1 MNTHEPVYRRVYFTV
16 FFLITTL
23 KILSVNDD
31 VTYYLNDDGDYR
43 CYINCTQ
50 DIFPIV
56 LGPLF
61 NYTEELDELECPF

>member
-1 MNTHEPVYRRVYFTV
+1 
-16 FFLITTL
+16 L
-23 KILSVNDD
+23 KILAVNDD

-43 CYINCTQ
+43 CYIDCTQ

-61 NYTEELDELECPF
+61 GYTEELDELECPF